1 MKHSVGTFTHRYSV
15 VHHQTQVAIQHS
27 KRLSKKKID
36 IRKLS
41 QMTGFS
47 EEQILESMEFG
58 DPNVKVT
65 RPTLPK
71 QTLYLD
77 V

>member
-1 MKHSVGTFTHRYSV
+1 MKQSIGSCTHRYSV
-15 VHHQTQVAIQHS
+15 VQHQAKMAIEHS
-27 KRLSKKKID
+27 KRLSKKKVD

-58 DPNVKVT
+58 DPNFRAE
-65 RPTLPK
+65 RPILPK
-71 QTLYLD
+71 QSIHLEI
-77 V
+77 

>member
-1 MKHSVGTFTHRYSV
+1 MKQSIGSCTHRYSV
-15 VHHQTQVAIQHS
+15 VQHQTKMAIEHS
-27 KRLSKKKID
+27 KRLSKKKVDVRRI
-36 IRKLS
+36 S

-58 DPNVKVT
+58 DPDFKVE

-71 QTLYLD
+71 QHIHLD
-77 V
+77 L

>member
-27 KRLSKKKID
+27 KRSSKKKID

-47 EEQILESMEFG
+47 EEQILESMEFS
-58 DPNVKVT
+58 DPNVKVS

>member
-1 MKHSVGTFTHRYSV
+1 MKQSIGSCTHRYSV
-15 VHHQTQVAIQHS
+15 VQHQAKMAIEHS
-27 KRLSKKKID
+27 KRLSKKKVD

-58 DPNVKVT
+58 DPNFKPE
-65 RPTLPK
+65 RPTVPK
-71 QTLYLD
+71 QNIHLEI
-77 V
+77 